1 VSLSSGKPPAN
12 SVLVMD
18 DEECIR
24 TLAASMLSHLG
35 YNAVTCAN
43 GEEAISR
50 YQAALTS
57 GHSYLGVIM
66 DLTVAGGMGG
76 KDAAGQILFID
87 PGATLIVSSGYSD
100 DPVMANHTR
109 YGFRA
114 LLPKPYGLIEMARV
128 LTALFPDRKNP
139 PAMGDSVSQ

>member
-1 VSLSSGKPPAN
+1 VTYLVSLSSGKPSGH

-35 YNAVTCAN
+35 YNATTCAN

-50 YQAALTS
+50 YRAARMS
-57 GHSYLGVIM
+57 GHAYLGVIM
-66 DLTVAGGMGG
+66 DLTVPGGMGG
-76 KDAAGQILFID
+76 KDAAGEILFID
-87 PGATLIVSSGYSD
+87 PEATLIVSSGYSD
-100 DPVMANHTR
+100 DPVMANHAR

-114 LLPKPYGLIEMARV
+114 LLPKPYTLNEMARV
-128 LTALFPDRKNP
+128 LTALFPNGRNP
-139 PAMGDSVSQ
+139 RW